1 MSFGEKSWLITES
14 ESCVFPLVT
23 CLLKD
28 FE

>member
-14 ESCVFPLVT
+14 ESYVFPLGT
-23 CLLKD
+23 CLLED